1 MNQINIQRKNRNKVR
16 ALYRQNLRRAA
27 VISDYLL
34 VTVPQQHLEAV
45 QFVDNLQRLYPDKKD
60 LRKTHEFLAYQK
72 SKLGISNT
80 PERKRRTTSVI
91 KHRVTT
97 EKKKQMV
104 LNIQL
109 TNKSTITKTSQT
121 VSGPERNEV
130 ITEPPT
136 PTKTVPDPGQVNIQP
151 EQANIIFQDI
161 PAGPEP
167 GQVNIQP
174 EQANIIFQDIPA
186 GPEPG
191 QVNIQPEQAISIFQD
206 IPTGPESDQ
215 VNSIFQDIPNDVM
228 NRMLKDIND
237 DPCLKAILDQ
247 FDFYEEE
254 VVDEGD
260 LFDIDI
266 NIDKQSLL
274 EKELSNL

>member
-1 MNQINIQRKNRNKVR
+1 MNQINIGKKKKNRNKTR
-16 ALYRQNLRRAA
+16 ATYRHNLRRAA

-80 PERKRRTTSVI
+80 PERK
-91 KHRVTT
+91 
-97 EKKKQMV
+97 KKQMV

-109 TNKSTITKTSQT
+109 TDKSTITKTSQT
-121 VSGPERNEV
+121 VSNPERNEV

-136 PTKTVPDPGQVNIQP
+136 PTKTV
-151 EQANIIFQDI
+151 
-161 PAGPEP
+161 PEP

-206 IPTGPESDQ
+206 IPTGPESGQ

-266 NIDKQSLL
+266 NIDNQSLL

>member
-1 MNQINIQRKNRNKVR
+1 MNQINKQTKNRNKVR
-16 ALYRQNLRRAA
+16 ALCRQNLRRAA

-136 PTKTVPDPGQVNIQP
+136 PTKTVP
-151 EQANIIFQDI
+151 
-161 PAGPEP
+161 EP

-206 IPTGPESDQ
+206 IPTGPESGQ

>member
-1 MNQINIQRKNRNKVR
+1 MNQINKQSKNRNKVR
-16 ALYRQNLRRAA
+16 ALYRENLRRAA

-136 PTKTVPDPGQVNIQP
+136 PTKTVP
-151 EQANIIFQDI
+151 
-161 PAGPEP
+161 
-167 GQVNIQP
+167 
-174 EQANIIFQDIPA
+174 
-186 GPEPG
+186 EPG

-206 IPTGPESDQ
+206 IPTGPESGQ